1 MRLTLTLLF
10 LLLIASSTPRG
21 LRAESIKLD
30 DATRTRCIAILK
42 EALHGDEFWPAMHAA
57 EALTL
62 AGAGAD
68 VRPSL
73 EIRLETEEDDQRRC
87 GLARELVRAGD
98 RKYAQIMLDILG
110 GRETHGHI
118 HAAESLYKVY
128 ELGDGSE
135 LRAAFEQTDNE
146 VLQLMAAAALARS
159 GNPTAFA
166 FLRKTVQIGEGRSA
180 RLAAWVLGRIGD
192 ASDIPAIRVREASA
206 VDPLERCFLQHSLAS
221 LGDAKGREQL
231 LTNLKSEDAAARTY
245 AAVFAGEIGIV
256 ESQEQLEKLLG
267 DSEVDVRVRAAQA
280 LLVLA
285 KSAAAKPQASQVVFP
300 ATEKN
305 PRYTEGSIVELN
317 NGDLLCAVTEFLDSG
332 SDFAKAH
339 IVAKR
344 STDAGA
350 TWSESRV
357 LQETTGKLN
366 VMSVT
371 MRRLNAPRHDTIAM
385 FYLQKDDFNDLRVY
399 VRFSKDE
406 CQSFGERVLV
416 TDAPGYHVMNNDR
429 VTQLRSGRLI
439 VPVASTPNVKTVNHF
454 TSRCWLSDDGG
465 QTWRQGKG
473 ALDQPKRGA
482 MEPEVIELRN
492 GKLLMIARTQLGYV
506 ASCYSKDGGDTWS
519 EGRPLGDLKGPEA
532 PATIRRIPSTG
543 DLLLIWNNV
552 FVEGAGHGGRRT
564 PLSGAISQDDGA
576 TWQFTRNLETDKTHT
591 YSYPSILFSQ
601 GNVHLTYWDESN
613 GRYSTRYR
621 TLPVGW
627 FYSVDK

>member
-1 MRLTLTLLF
+1 
-10 LLLIASSTPRG
+10 
-21 LRAESIKLD
+21 
-30 DATRTRCIAILK
+30 
-42 EALHGDEFWPAMHAA
+42 
-57 EALTL
+57 
-62 AGAGAD
+62 
-68 VRPSL
+68 
-73 EIRLETEEDDQRRC
+73 
-87 GLARELVRAGD
+87 
-98 RKYAQIMLDILG
+98 
-110 GRETHGHI
+110 
-118 HAAESLYKVY
+118 
-128 ELGDGSE
+128 
-135 LRAAFEQTDNE
+135 
-146 VLQLMAAAALARS
+146 
-159 GNPTAFA
+159 
-166 FLRKTVQIGEGRSA
+166 
-180 RLAAWVLGRIGD
+180 
-192 ASDIPAIRVREASA
+192 
-206 VDPLERCFLQHSLAS
+206 
-221 LGDAKGREQL
+221 
-231 LTNLKSEDAAARTY
+231 
-245 AAVFAGEIGIV
+245 
-256 ESQEQLEKLLG
+256 
-267 DSEVDVRVRAAQA
+267 VDVRVRAAQA